1 MKNMKMEKTAKA
13 IDVILKILQG
23 FMIGFGI
30 AAAVFIVLAFVIGED
45 IVIDASLVDFGD
57 LSLRL
62 QEGAVPG
69 FDALRTGL
77 VIKLAAVIVMMAAG
91 WYLMHV
97 VRQVLV
103 PMKEGRPFEEGTA
116 RKISK
121 LAWTEM
127 IAGAVIEGCRV
138 FGQIAELKGYDI
150 GQMINPETV
159 LSYDYT
165 YAFRYDFIIVGL
177 ILLFVALIFK
187 YGENLQQEADET
199 L

>member
-1 MKNMKMEKTAKA
+1 MKNMKMVKSAKV
-13 IDVILKILQG
+13 IDRILKILQG

-30 AAAVFIVLAFVIGED
+30 AAAVFIVLAYAIGEE
-45 IVIDASLVDFGD
+45 IVMDATLVEFGD

-62 QEGAVPG
+62 KDSAVPE
-69 FDALRTGL
+69 FDALRTGI

-97 VRQVLV
+97 IRLVLV

-116 RKISK
+116 LKISK
-121 LAWTEM
+121 LAWTEL
-127 IAGAVIEGCRV
+127 IAGALIEGCRV

-150 GQMINPETV
+150 GQLINPETV
-159 LSYDYT
+159 LSYDYM
-165 YAFRYDFIIVGL
+165 YAFHFDFVIVAL
-177 ILLFVALIFK
+177 ILFFVALIFK